1 MNIKSIDVNEAY
13 YIKICDLYKDMQD
26 SLILH
31 INEEK
36 TLYKFEINRIMQNAL
51 DITEELGKRASY
63 VYMKLVKGM
72 KYALKYE
79 NDKISENLAKIE
91 WNDETAYLDK
101 KIVFLHYAS
110 ILNMGFLKS
119 HKVSVKMGDA
129 YKSSYIANYD
139 FFPKAYKKLSDALIG
154 HIIGS
159 RYLSYYTIDCIIT
172 LLRYILKELSKKAL
186 EHYII
191 YDGLEKHRKIE
202 EYFNAPISI
211 NEDYSMTE
219 NDIIVLKEHNAWK
232 AERVKHLQSLF
243 PVKVERFPH
252 DEDFFVRNK
261 MMYNDNY

>member
-1 MNIKSIDVNEAY
+1 MELITLDEQY
-13 YIKICDLYKDMQD
+13 YIKICSLYKDMQD
-26 SLILH
+26 SLIPH

-36 TLYKFEINRIMQNAL
+36 TLYKFEINRIMQSAL
-51 DITEELGKRASY
+51 EITEELGKRALY
-63 VYMKLVKGM
+63 VYSKLVIGM
-72 KYALKYE
+72 KYGLKHD

-91 WNDETAYLDK
+91 WNDETAYIDK

-139 FFPKAYKKLSDALIG
+139 FFPKAYKKLSDALIC
-154 HIIGS
+154 HLNGS

-172 LLRYILKELSKKAL
+172 LLKYILNELRKKAL
-186 EHYII
+186 EHYKI

-211 NEDYSMTE
+211 NEDCSMTDNE
-219 NDIIVLKEHNAWK
+219 LIVLKEHNAWK

-243 PVKVERFPH
+243 PVKVARFPH
-252 DEDFFVRNK
+252 DEMYFVRQG
-261 MMYNDNY
+261 MMYNENY

>member
-1 MNIKSIDVNEAY
+1 MEIFTLQEYY
-13 YIKICDLYKDMQD
+13 YIKIYSLYKDMQD
-26 SLILH
+26 SLIPH

-36 TLYKFEINRIMQNAL
+36 TLYKFEIEDRIIQRAIEITDNISENAL
-51 DITEELGKRASY
+51 STYRSLPRKIKTS
-63 VYMKLVKGM
+63 
-72 KYALKYE
+72 LKYE
-79 NDKISENLAKIE
+79 KDKIFENLSKIE
-91 WNDETAYLDK
+91 FNDETAYIDK
-101 KIVFLHYAS
+101 KIAFLHYAS
-110 ILNMGFLKS
+110 ILNMGLLKA
-119 HKVSVKMGDA
+119 HKTSIKMGDA

-211 NEDYSMTE
+211 NEDYSMTD
-219 NDIIVLKEHNAWK
+219 NDIIVLKEHNEWK

-252 DEDFFVRNK
+252 DEAFFVRNK

>member
-1 MNIKSIDVNEAY
+1 MERITLDEQY
-13 YIKICDLYKDMQD
+13 YIKICSLYKDMQD
-26 SLILH
+26 SLIPH

-36 TLYKFEINRIMQNAL
+36 TLYKFEINRIMQSAL
-51 DITEELGKRASY
+51 EITEELGKRALY
-63 VYMKLVKGM
+63 VYSKLVIGM
-72 KYALKYE
+72 KYGLKHD

-91 WNDETAYLDK
+91 WNDETAYIDK

-139 FFPKAYKKLSDALIG
+139 FFPKAYKKLSDALIC
-154 HIIGS
+154 HLNGS

-172 LLRYILKELSKKAL
+172 LLKYILNELRKKAL
-186 EHYII
+186 EHYNI

-211 NEDYSMTE
+211 NEDCSMTDNE
-219 NDIIVLKEHNAWK
+219 LIVLKEHNAWK

-243 PVKVERFPH
+243 PVKVARFPH
-252 DEDFFVRNK
+252 DEMYFVRQGI
-261 MMYNDNY
+261 MYNDKY

>member
-1 MNIKSIDVNEAY
+1 MKRITLDEQY
-13 YIKICDLYKDMQD
+13 YIKICSLYKDMQD
-26 SLILH
+26 SLIPH

-36 TLYKFEINRIMQNAL
+36 TLYKFEINRIMQSAL
-51 DITEELGKRASY
+51 EITDELGRRALY
-63 VYMKLVKGM
+63 VYSKLVIGM
-72 KYALKYE
+72 KYGLKHD

-91 WNDETAYLDK
+91 WNDETAYIDK

-139 FFPKAYKKLSDALIG
+139 FFPKAYKKLSDALIC
-154 HIIGS
+154 HLNGS

-172 LLRYILKELSKKAL
+172 LLKYILNELRKKAL
-186 EHYII
+186 EHYNI

-211 NEDYSMTE
+211 NEDCSMTDNE
-219 NDIIVLKEHNAWK
+219 LIVLKEHNAWK

-243 PVKVERFPH
+243 PVKVARFPH
-252 DEDFFVRNK
+252 DEMYFVRQG
-261 MMYNDNY
+261 MMYNENY

>member
-1 MNIKSIDVNEAY
+1 MKRITLDEQY
-13 YIKICDLYKDMQD
+13 YIKICSLYKDMQD
-26 SLILH
+26 SLIPH

-36 TLYKFEINRIMQNAL
+36 TLYKFEINRIMQSAL
-51 DITEELGKRASY
+51 EITEELGRRALY
-63 VYMKLVKGM
+63 VYSKLVIGM
-72 KYALKYE
+72 KYGLKHD

-91 WNDETAYLDK
+91 WNDETAYIDK

-139 FFPKAYKKLSDALIG
+139 FFPKAYKKLSDALIC
-154 HIIGS
+154 HLNGS

-172 LLRYILKELSKKAL
+172 LLKYILNELRKKAL
-186 EHYII
+186 EHYKI

-211 NEDYSMTE
+211 NEDCSMTDNE
-219 NDIIVLKEHNAWK
+219 LIVLKEHNAWK

-243 PVKVERFPH
+243 PVKVARFPH
-252 DEDFFVRNK
+252 DEMYFVRQG
-261 MMYNDNY
+261 MMYNENY

>member
-1 MNIKSIDVNEAY
+1 MELITLEENY
-13 YIKICDLYKDMQD
+13 YIKICSLYKDMQE
-26 SLILH
+26 SLIPH

-36 TLYKFEINRIMQNAL
+36 TLYKFEINRIMQNATE
-51 DITEELGKRASY
+51 ITDELGKRALRIYS
-63 VYMKLVKGM
+63 KLVTGM
-72 KYALKYE
+72 KYGLKYE

-91 WNDETAYLDK
+91 WNDETAYMDK
-101 KIVFLHYAS
+101 KIMFLHYAS
-110 ILNMGFLKS
+110 ILNMGLLKA
-119 HKVSVKMGDA
+119 HKTSIKMGDA

-172 LLRYILKELSKKAL
+172 LLKYILIELNKKAL
-186 EHYII
+186 EHYNK

-202 EYFNAPISI
+202 DYFNAPISI
-211 NEDYSMTE
+211 NEDCSMTD
-219 NDIIVLKEHNAWK
+219 NDLIVLKEHNAWK

-252 DEDFFVRNK
+252 DEAFFVRNK
-261 MMYNDNY
+261 MMYNEDY

>member
-26 SLILH
+26 SLIPH

-36 TLYKFEINRIMQNAL
+36 TLYKFEINRIMQSAL
-51 DITEELGKRASY
+51 EITDELGKRALRIYS
-63 VYMKLVKGM
+63 KLIIGM
-72 KYALKYE
+72 KYGLKHE

-91 WNDETAYLDK
+91 WNDETAYIDK
-101 KIVFLHYAS
+101 KIAFLHYAS

-172 LLRYILKELSKKAL
+172 LLKYILNELRKKAL
-186 EHYII
+186 EHYNK

-202 EYFNAPISI
+202 DYFNAPISI
-211 NEDYSMTE
+211 NEDYSMTD
-219 NDIIVLKEHNAWK
+219 NDLIVLKEHNAWK

-252 DEDFFVRNK
+252 DEAFFVRNK
-261 MMYNDNY
+261 MMYNEDY